1 MVKGKRYVA
10 TKKIKEWNRIKGIID
25 TSGIRKNLS

>member
-1 MVKGKRYVA
+1 MWLKVKYMLQ
-10 TKKIKEWNRIKGIID
+10 KKIKEWNRIKGIID